1 MAHVDSPDSFAKQ
14 VGARIRK
21 LRQERGLSQRELA
34 GDRISPGFLSQV
46 ERGLTSPSLNS
57 LHLIANNLGVTPSA
71 LLPEVVQERKRHECR
86 VWVLLSLAES
96 QLHIGDTSGAQDTV
110 DRAQQIIDTVSDA
123 PEDIRAALSL
133 QCGLIGLATG
143 DHDSA
148 FTHLTESA
156 ELYEAA
162 TEPAGTL
169 KCLLALG
176 EMHLERA
183 NPLPAVRFFD
193 TVLNRL
199 RDAQLQDSE
208 RYDLMAKWGLVRS
221 YRDLGE
227 TRTAAQLLEGI
238 LGAIASLVDVQKQ
251 VEADVKCT
259 LGHLDQDVLREALDG
274 SARARALAEWY
285 HLRRVQADAQYTM
298 GTVAEDEGQRD
309 RALAALSR
317 ACELSGELGQ
327 QHSQARALLMSGRIH
342 LRRGDLRSSAEA
354 AKTALETTD
363 AATEPVLHGQAALL
377 AGRVAAAQNQLDR
390 AKALLNNAEECFRT
404 ADHLGLL
411 ARTQNELG
419 KIFLT
424 EGQREQALRRFHRAS
439 ELFSR
444 ISTDEQEPPDHL

>member
-1 MAHVDSPDSFAKQ
+1 MAVDSSGDFAKQ

-21 LRQERGLSQRELA
+21 LRQERGLSQRDLA

-57 LHLIANNLGVTPSA
+57 LHLIAGNLRVTPSA
-71 LLPEVVQERKRHECR
+71 LLPEAVQERKDREKR
-86 VWVLLSLAES
+86 VSVLLSVAES
-96 QLHIGDTSGAQDTV
+96 QIHIGDTDGAQGTV
-110 DRAQQIIDTVSDA
+110 ERAREILSSINEA
-123 PEDIRAALSL
+123 PERLQACASL
-133 QCGLIGLATG
+133 QSGLIGLTQG
-143 DHDSA
+143 DHDAA
-148 FTHLTESA
+148 FSHLTEAA
-156 ELYEAA
+156 ELFENAS
-162 TEPAGTL
+162 EPAGTL

-176 EMHLERA
+176 EMHLNRA

-199 RDAQLQDSE
+199 RDLELENSE
-208 RYDLMAKWGLVRS
+208 RYDLIAKWGLVRS
-221 YRDLGE
+221 YGDLGE

-238 LGAIASLVDVQKQ
+238 LNAITSLVDVQEQ
-251 VEADVKCT
+251 IQADINCT
-259 LGHLDQDVLREALDG
+259 LQHLDDGDPDGARDG
-274 SARARALAEWY
+274 SARARALADWY
-285 HLRRVQADAQYTM
+285 SMRRVEADAQYTM

-327 QHSQARALLMSGRIH
+327 HLSRARALLMSGRIH
-342 LRRGDLRSSAEA
+342 LRRGDLLSAAESA
-354 AKTALETTD
+354 QAALETTD
-363 AATEPVLHGQAALL
+363 AEAEPVLHGQAALL
-377 AGRVAAAQNQLDR
+377 AGRVAAARNHPGR
-390 AKALLNNAEECFRT
+390 AKALLNSAEECFRK

-419 KIFLT
+419 KIFLS

-444 ISTDEQEPPDHL
+444 ISADEHEPPPHL